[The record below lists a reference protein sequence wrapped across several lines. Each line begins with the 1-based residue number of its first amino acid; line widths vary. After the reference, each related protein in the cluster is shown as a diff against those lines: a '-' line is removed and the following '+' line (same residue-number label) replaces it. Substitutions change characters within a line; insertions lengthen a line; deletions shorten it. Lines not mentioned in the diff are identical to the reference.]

1 MSLPSKKE
9 SRELKFTFNLG
20 LVETG
25 SLAAV
30 TALVFLEPKISP
42 GNTIIAQLVGA
53 LFAEIHCRLNGGT
66 RADFYSID
74 LENLPDSLYLAE
86 ASLLESAIATMT
98 NDPALIEFARGF
110 KDALKNL
117 WLHDYA
123 PTLGEDGKL
132 ISKN

>member
-1 MSLPSKKE
+1 M
-9 SRELKFTFNLG
+9 KFTFNLG

-42 GNTIIAQLVGA
+42 GNTIVMQLVGA

-74 LENLPDSLYLAE
+74 LEGLPDSIYLSE
-86 ASLLESAIATMT
+86 AVLLEYAIAQMT
-98 NDPALIEFARGF
+98 NDPALIEFARDF
-110 KDALKNL
+110 NAALDSL
-117 WLHDYA
+117 WWRDYA
-123 PTLGEDGKL
+123 PTCGDDGKVVFR
-132 ISKN
+132 N